1 MIIISAMTRDRVI
14 GAGAGMPW
22 SVPAEYR
29 HFLDTVRGQTV
40 IMGRRSFEIFGAD
53 LGDSHMVV
61 VSRSTD
67 AVAGAEVAGGI
78 EEALERAQHH
88 GTEIYSAGGA
98 SIYRQTIPLA
108 DTMVLSYIDGDYRG
122 DTYFPDFDERLW
134 PVAQRERREGY
145 ELVIYRRTA

>member
-1 MIIISAMTRDRVI
+1 MTAAV
-14 GAGAGMPW
+14 
-22 SVPAEYR
+22 
-29 HFLDTVRGQTV
+29 TQTM

-53 LGDSHMVV
+53 LGESHVVV
-61 VSRSTD
+61 VSRSAD

-108 DTMVLSYIDGDYRG
+108 DTMVLSYIDGEFEG
-122 DTYFPDFDERLW
+122 DTTFPDFDEQMW
-134 PVAQRERREGY
+134 PVERRERREGY
-145 ELVIYRRTA
+145 ELVIYRRKA